1 MMKRILFAAAFLSVI
16 TFGKTMA
23 QEISNEDLYKY
34 AVVMETK
41 DMFQSEL
48 STQLTDYVEKQDPAI
63 KNRYNALAGGETPA
77 NDAEKQFI
85 SQVNSMKGER
95 TDEFSEAYKTMIKR
109 VLGAETYGAVK
120 KGIANDTNVK
130 ERYNAIV
137 QALQAVPETASASA
151 Q

>member
-1 MMKRILFAAAFLSVI
+1 MMKRILFAAAFLSVT
-16 TFGKTMA
+16 TFGKTIA

-48 STQLTDYVEKQDPAI
+48 SAQLTEYVEGQAPEI

-77 NDAEKQFI
+77 TDEEKQFMDN
-85 SQVNSMKGER
+85 VNSMKSDRTGEFG
-95 TDEFSEAYKTMIKR
+95 DAFKTMIKR

-120 KGIANDTNVK
+120 KGIANDTGVK
-130 ERYNAIV
+130 ERYSAIV
-137 QALQAVPETASASA
+137 QAMQAAPETASASA